1 MNFKI
6 GMLLVFFYFF
16 FFSKKKNVSKIPA
29 GCITFSS
36 LFINASFLRRIHYLC
51 RIILFFSRIHGLGT
65 YIPISMGPLL
75 FFSLDVDGQLY
86 LLLGST
92 YWVSILVG
100 GWRTIPI
107 NHTVIIYIQCTTYS

>member
-29 GCITFSS
+29 GCITFPS
-36 LFINASFLRRIHYLC
+36 LFINASFLRQIHYLC

-75 FFSLDVDGQLY
+75 FFFIRCGWTVIFITGVHI
-86 LLLGST
+86 LGFDS
-92 YWVSILVG
+92 SG
-100 GWRTIPI
+100 GLEDNTNKSYR
-107 NHTVIIYIQCTTYS
+107 NNLHTVYDV